1 MKKKIRISGSASTSR
16 NSALQ
21 NPRMAQQGFAT
32 LLENAI
38 NAAFEA
44 ASTIC
49 QETYNT
55 PPCCKEVVIVL
66 NGVGERDG
74 KDGTREL
81 HRRLKGTTNNLNAPP
96 INGVREGKKWRVPC
110 GNEVI

>member
-1 MKKKIRISGSASTSR
+1 MKK
-16 NSALQ
+16 NSNLWQ
-21 NPRMAQQGFAT
+21 CVHVQEFGGQQGFAT

-110 GNEVI
+110 GNEVT